1 MNNEKIG
8 MFDSLQ
14 PKTAFVFGLVTGI
27 AIMSLLVSFG
37 VLDASA
43 NASGVATNTK
53 ANTVAVNNAPTAN
66 PPAAQPTAGEVPT
79 VTDED
84 HIRGDKNAPVTFI
97 EYSDFECPFC
107 KKFAPTVDKILEEY
121 DGGVRVVYRHFPLSF
136 HANAQKEAEASE
148 CANELGGNDAFWE
161 FHDAIFER
169 TTANGTGFALSAL
182 TPLAEELGLNGKKF
196 QECLDSGKY
205 ASHVQADMSGGQA
218 AGISGTPGSIIIDA
232 KGNAQ
237 LVSGAVPYES
247 IKVIL
252 DAALTK

>member
-8 MFDSLQ
+8 MFDSLH
-14 PKTAFVFGLVTGI
+14 PKTAFAFGLVTGI
-27 AIMSLLVSFG
+27 AIMALLVSFG

-43 NASGVATNTK
+43 NTSRTATDSGTK
-53 ANTVAVNNAPTAN
+53 AVAVNQAPTAN
-66 PPAAQPTAGEVPT
+66 PPAAQPAAGEVPE

-84 HIRGDKNAPVTFI
+84 HIRGDKNAPVTLI

-107 KKFAPTVDKILEEY
+107 KKFVPTVDKILEEF
-121 DGGVRVVYRHFPLSF
+121 DGDVRVVYRHFPLSF
-136 HANAQKEAEASE
+136 HANAQKQAEASE

-169 TTANGTGFALSAL
+169 TTAGGTGFALSAL

-205 ASHVQADMSGGQA
+205 ASHVQEDMSGGQA